1 MNSIKGN
8 YERLNEKLTKAC
20 QKSNRRREDI
30 TVIAV
35 TKYVSVERANEAIE
49 LGIRNLGEN
58 RDQEF
63 LKKYEVLGNRAK
75 WHFIGT
81 LQTRKVKNIIDKVE
95 YIHSLDRLSLAKEIN
110 KRAGRTI
117 SCFVQ
122 VNLSGENS
130 KHGLRPDEVIPFIEQ
145 LKDYPNI
152 KVVGLMTM
160 APHIDDETVLRNC
173 FRSLKR
179 LQKEVQQLQ
188 LPYAPCTELSM
199 GMSNDFEIA
208 VEEGATYIRI
218 GSALVGE

>member
-122 VNLSGENS
+122 VNVSGENS

>member
-81 LQTRKVKNIIDKVE
+81 LQTRKVKNIIDKIE

-122 VNLSGENS
+122 VNVSGENS